1 MIENMKT
8 IAVIAELNP
17 CHAGHA
23 YFLREA
29 RRLSGAD
36 HVVMIMSGDFVQRGE
51 PAVFHK
57 YIRTEMALSVGA
69 DLVLELPAAAACGS
83 AQRFAEGAV
92 SVLDRLCVIDELWF
106 GSESGEI
113 VPFLETAGSLY
124 RESSAYR
131 SGLKEALAEGLTF
144 PAAREHAL
152 ASSGQIPEKQD
163 TGILSLPN
171 NILGLEYCLALQKRE
186 SRIKPQTLPREGS
199 PYLRETI
206 PDDGFASAA
215 AIRRCILENRPL
227 FSYALSLPEQI
238 LPIYKRALEDSA
250 PVTSDDFSSMLLY
263 QLYKETPAS
272 LAEYLD
278 VPADLAN
285 RIINLRGE
293 FRSLSGFAELLKTKN
308 RTLTQV
314 QRALL
319 HILLGITAA
328 DLENALHPSYVRV
341 LGFSE
346 AGSSLLSSIQEKG
359 QIAPVS
365 KASAL
370 SSFPSE
376 RDVFASRL
384 YESVRSV
391 KAGTP
396 ATDEFRRP
404 VITV

>member
-1 MIENMKT
+1 MIKDMKT

-23 YFLREA
+23 YFLKEA
-29 RRLSGAD
+29 RLRSGAD
-36 HVVMIMSGDFVQRGE
+36 HVVMILSGDFVQRGE
-51 PAVFHK
+51 PAAFHK
-57 YIRTEMALSVGA
+57 YIRTEMALSIGA
-69 DLVLELPAAAACGS
+69 DLVLELPVTAACSS

-92 SVLDRLCVIDELWF
+92 SVLDSLGIVDELWF
-106 GSESGEI
+106 GSEAGVI
-113 VPFLETAGSLY
+113 APFLETAKNLF

-131 SGLKEALAEGLTF
+131 EGLKEALAEGLTF
-144 PAAREHAL
+144 PAAREMAL
-152 ASSGQIPEKQD
+152 ASSGKIPEKQD

-171 NILGLEYCLALQKRE
+171 NILGLEYCLALQKRK
-186 SRIKPQTLPREGS
+186 SGIKPQTLARAGS
-199 PYLRETI
+199 PYLRETV
-206 PDDGFASAA
+206 PDNGFASAA
-215 AIRRCILENRPL
+215 AIRRCLLENRPL
-227 FSYALSLPEQI
+227 SSYARLLPEQI
-238 LPIYKRALEDSA
+238 IPVYEQALTDSIPIA
-250 PVTSDDFSSMLLY
+250 SDDFSSMLLY
-263 QLYKETPAS
+263 QLYRETPES
-272 LAEYLD
+272 LAAYLD

-293 FRSLSGFAELLKTKN
+293 FRSFSGFSELLKTKN

-314 QRALL
+314 RRALL
-319 HILLGITAA
+319 HILLGITEA

-341 LGFSE
+341 LGFS
-346 AGSSLLSSIQEKG
+346 ASGSALLSSIQEKG

-404 VITV
+404 VITI